1 MPTIEVSMSA
11 ANRPA
16 AGRHGVH
23 PASRAWLL
31 DNPLRRLLQS
41 PKRIVGCYIS
51 HGDTVLDIGC
61 GPGFFARPMAV
72 MVGEEGRVIA
82 ADVQEEML
90 AMLAERAGRE
100 GLLDRIRL
108 HRTEPGSPGFAGL
121 GPVDFALAF
130 YVVHEVPDGEGLLR
144 EVAVAL
150 RPGGLMLLV
159 EPKDEVTAT
168 EFERTI
174 RAAEAA
180 GLTVAGTPRIL
191 LSRAAL
197 LKKPV
202 EPGL

>member
-1 MPTIEVSMSA
+1 MNAPDG
-11 ANRPA
+11 PA
-16 AGRHGVH
+16 AGRHKVY
-23 PASRAWLL
+23 PTSRAGVL

-41 PKRIVGCYIS
+41 PKRIVGRYIGP
-51 HGDTVLDIGC
+51 GDTVLDIGC
-61 GPGFFARPMAV
+61 GPGFFARPMAA

-82 ADVQEEML
+82 ADLQEE
-90 AMLAERAGRE
+90 MLAERAGRE

-108 HRTEPGSPGFAGL
+108 HRTGPGSPGLAGL

-130 YVVHEVPDGEGLLR
+130 YVVHEVPDRERLLH

-159 EPKDEVTAT
+159 EPKDEVTAA
-168 EFERTI
+168 EFERTV

-180 GLTVAGTPRIL
+180 GLTVVDTPRIL

>member
-1 MPTIEVSMSA
+1 MPTIEVSMNA
-11 ANRPA
+11 PDGPA

-41 PKRIVGCYIS
+41 PKRIVGRYIS
-51 HGDTVLDIGC
+51 PGDTVLDIGC
-61 GPGFFARPMAV
+61 GPGFFARPMAA
-72 MVGEEGRVIA
+72 MVGEEGCVIA
-82 ADVQEEML
+82 ADLQEEML

-108 HRTEPGSPGFAGL
+108 HRTGPGSPGLAGL

-159 EPKDEVTAT
+159 EPKDEVTAA
-168 EFERTI
+168 EFERTV

-191 LSRAAL
+191 LSRTAL

>member
-1 MPTIEVSMSA
+1 MNAPDG
-11 ANRPA
+11 PA

-41 PKRIVGCYIS
+41 PKRIVGRYIS
-51 HGDTVLDIGC
+51 PGDTVLDIGC
-61 GPGFFARPMAV
+61 GPGFFARPMAA

-108 HRTEPGSPGFAGL
+108 HRTEPGSPGFTGL

-130 YVVHEVPDGEGLLR
+130 YVVHEVPEGEGLLR

-159 EPKDEVTAT
+159 EPKDEVTAA
-168 EFERTI
+168 EFERTV

-191 LSRAAL
+191 LSRTAL